1 MNAHKLFAT
10 AVLAAAVLCAA
21 TTSEASTPLRNKN
34 AKFKAQQQP
43 WHGGYYNLAWGQ
55 PVAVVV
61 PPTAGRQTK
70 WGWGVT
76 NTEVRPIWHQYERA
90 YPGPATGGVGFAP
103 TPYWPSH
110 TDQFGYYYIRGPW

>member
-1 MNAHKLFAT
+1 MKSHKVFAVAALT
-10 AVLAAAVLCAA
+10 VAVLMTA
-21 TTSEASTPLRNKN
+21 TRANATTPLRNEN
-34 AKFKAQQQP
+34 AKYRAQQYP

-76 NTEVRPIWHQYERA
+76 NTEVRPIWHQYARP
-90 YPGPATGGVGFAP
+90 YPGPFGGGAGFAP
-103 TPYWPSH
+103 QPYWPSH